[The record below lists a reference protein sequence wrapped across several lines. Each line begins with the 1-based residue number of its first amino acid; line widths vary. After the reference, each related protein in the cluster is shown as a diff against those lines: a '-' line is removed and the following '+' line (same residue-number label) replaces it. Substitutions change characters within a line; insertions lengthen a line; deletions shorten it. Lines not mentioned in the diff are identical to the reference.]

1 MTLQQIREKLNDNL
15 LLFGKYCIPNM
26 FSVESAPFHADLAR
40 VFENLASPKI
50 NVIAPRG
57 HSKSSLG
64 AAVLPLWHIMTDRQP
79 KFILLVSKTEGHA
92 KRLLQTI
99 KDVFD
104 YSQEFR
110 QIYGYWGEH
119 SAKKWSQEEIV
130 LKDNT
135 CILCRGTGQQ
145 VVGLKF
151 NNQRPTLAVLDDP
164 EDMENTKTAEAMEY
178 NFRWMLQQLIPGLDA
193 LRGRIVVIGTP
204 QHQNCMV
211 ERLDQMY
218 GWESMRFSALADF
231 VMEDQELQKKILS
244 GEVESTREMSLWYD
258 LWPARK
264 LLEEKKSLESVN
276 RVSSFYR
283 EYQCRITGDEDQLFN
298 ESYIKYYEGTFEFD
312 INHNPFIRLVS
323 LNGVECDELRPVN
336 VFMGIDPASS
346 TKQTADYSTIVPVA
360 IDALSNRFVL
370 PYFRAHVTP
379 LKLGDAILQYFDRY
393 DPAKTRIESV
403 GYQEM
408 LREYVRSKK
417 YIPGLEIKENPR
429 GSKSSRLETL
439 EPMFAQSKIFI
450 LKSMTSLVDE
460 LLMYP
465 RGKHDD
471 LLDGLYYATKGN
483 FKPSD
488 IKIMLKKSFEYE
500 PDLANGWIVS

>member
-1 MTLQQIREKLNDNL
+1 MKLSDIRARLNGNL
-15 LLFGKYCIPNM
+15 LLFGKYCLPNM
-26 FSVESAPFHADLAR
+26 FSVPSAPFHVELCN
-40 VFENLASPKI
+40 VFQNLASPKI

-64 AAVLPLWHIMTDRQP
+64 AAVLPLWHIVTDPQP
-79 KFILLVSKTEGHA
+79 KLILLVSKTEGHA

-99 KDVFD
+99 KDVLD
-104 YSQEFR
+104 YSQPFR

-164 EDMENTKTAEAMEY
+164 EDMENTRTAEAMEY
-178 NFRWMLQQLIPGLDA
+178 NLRWLLQMLIPGLDA
-193 LRGRIVVIGTP
+193 QRGRVIVIGTP
-204 QHQNCMV
+204 QHQNCMIEV
-211 ERLDQMY
+211 LDKMY
-218 GWESMRFSALADF
+218 GWETMRYAALSDS
-231 VMEDQELQKKILS
+231 VMTDAELQRRILS
-244 GEVESTREMSLWYD
+244 GDVLSTPDMSLWYD

-264 LLEEKKSLESVN
+264 LLEEKKSYESVN

-298 ESYIKYYEGTFEFD
+298 ESYLQYYEGSFEFD
-312 INHNPFIRLVS
+312 AYHNPFIRLVS
-323 LNGVECDELRPVN
+323 LNGVGCDELRAVN

-370 PYFRAHVTP
+370 PYFRSHVTP
-379 LKLGDAILQYFDRY
+379 LKLGEAILEYYDRY
-393 DPAKTRIESV
+393 EPAKTRIESV

-417 YIPGLEIKENPR
+417 YIPGMEIKENPR

-439 EPMFAQSKIFI
+439 EPMFAQHRIFI
-450 LKSMTSLVDE
+450 LRTMQPLVDE

-483 FKPSD
+483 FTPVD
-488 IKIMLKKSFEYE
+488 VKIPLKKSVEYE
-500 PDLANGWIVS
+500 PNLVNGWITS